1 VGAPALG
8 ACPPTSGFGLVQGH
22 GTFRGFTMGPPN
34 RSMGLKPSLLC
45 APFGELPLHHEA
57 EGVAFF
63 LFPISPP
70 FANAAP
76 SKPPPSRCYVFCSR
90 VNRGAPAGLPGPC
103 QTPPRYGLTRFSSLR
118 RLGGLGGI
126 PGATSAAAGQVRSQF
141 GPSVSH
147 VCACGD
153 FPVACVKCPALDPC
167 RAYPRARQMLRCIY
181 FVPAR
186 SLGHARPPRTPNS
199 QRVAFLLFVSFVQA
213 ARATRGE
220 SG

>member
-1 VGAPALG
+1 MSAPALG
-8 ACPPTSGFGLVQGH
+8 ACPTTSGFGLVQGH

-34 RSMGLKPSLLC
+34 RSMGQKRPPLC
-45 APFGELPLHHEA
+45 APLGELLLHHGA
-57 EGVAFF
+57 GGIAFF
-63 LFPISPP
+63 LFPISPS

-76 SKPPPSRCYVFCSR
+76 SKPPPSRCWLFCSR
-90 VNRGAPAGLPGPC
+90 LNRGAPAAPPGPC
-103 QTPPRYGLTRFSSLR
+103 QTPPRYGVTTFSSLR

-126 PGATSAAAGQVRSQF
+126 LGPTCAAAGQVRSEF

-153 FPVACVKCPALDPC
+153 FPVACVNCPALDPC
-167 RAYPRARQMLRCIY
+167 RAYPRARQMLRCIHL
-181 FVPAR
+181 VPAR